1 MAQRV
6 RLLEEWPRGCQRWV
20 APVSLRQACA
30 CPVTWMLGTYVYRAS
45 TDAAPW
51 VWAGGPTRSRDGR
64 GSKHPGW
71 KNTGQSMGAPG
82 SRRAGEYLLPRL
94 TVPALRVRAVNPCW
108 EGAAQ
113 QYQPSNTESSTRHA
127 GGSHSS
133 PSFPA
138 CPVYPGRLISMPAS
152 YAKAAANVNAA
163 ESPGF
168 APTAAFRE
176 EGDMFSGDGAAG
188 RQKRREKQPPLS
200 SSSPLLLLPF
210 P

>member
-1 MAQRV
+1 MG
-6 RLLEEWPRGCQRWV
+6 EE
-20 APVSLRQACA
+20 
-30 CPVTWMLGTYVYRAS
+30 AS
-45 TDAAPW
+45 TQGGKTPGSQW
-51 VWAGGPTRSRDGR
+51 VLP
-64 GSKHPGW
+64 
-71 KNTGQSMGAPG
+71 APG
-82 SRRAGEYLLPRL
+82 GLGNISSLGSRC
-94 TVPALRVRAVNPCW
+94 PALRVRAVNPCW

-188 RQKRREKQPPLS
+188 RQKRREKQPLPPPPPFAIPLNGTDEIS
-200 SSSPLLLLPF
+200 QNSPAGRSACFSPLPRLACQLPPPRSPIPGPGLPPARF
-210 P
+210 PLPNQCGGAGAPAP